1 MSESL
6 EKRIFYIFILLQP
19 LLDLVTS
26 LMSRYIELPLTLG
39 IMVRSLFMVY
49 MFVYSIL
56 IYRPKEKIYKLTR
69 IILIL
74 IAIYISIFLGY
85 SIMQNG
91 TMYIAT
97 QIKGIIKLFYFPIV
111 LAGVFIFNSKHKIVV
126 SNKLLTYVL
135 LMYTGVIF
143 VATIT
148 GTSFRSYANYSYG
161 LGYVGWFYAANE
173 TGTIIATLAPLTI
186 INLIKNKLNVV
197 NVFSMI
203 LCIFSVLYM
212 GTKVPFLAFG
222 IYIFGLFV
230 LMIINLI
237 YSKSNNVRMQYD
249 YKKITIYLVSII
261 IATGVLFYQSPLY
274 KNLMF
279 NYGHLIQ
286 KITHISSSSEDNK
299 QEENI
304 KVNEHVDQD
313 DVVNALLSNRAG
325 FAKEVKKIYK
335 KSSVADK
342 LIGLGHIVE
351 IEDGVYTEKTIE
363 MDFLDISYRHGI
375 IGTILYFA
383 QLVLIMLLTIKNIF
397 INKKCLLNMDI
408 FMIIASIVVTMGI
421 AYTAGHVLT
430 APGVAFFL
438 VILITRLYNDTSV
451 SSEINY

>member
-1 MSESL
+1 MSENL

-49 MFVYSIL
+49 MFVYATL

-74 IAIYISIFLGY
+74 IAIYIVVFLGY

-91 TMYIAT
+91 TMYIVT

-111 LAGVFIFNSKHKIVV
+111 LAGVFIFNSKHKVVV

-173 TGTIIATLAPLTI
+173 TGTIIATLVPLTI

-197 NVFSMI
+197 NVLSII

-212 GTKVPFLAFG
+212 GTKVPFLAFI
-222 IYIFGLFV
+222 IYIFGFFV

-237 YSKSNNVRMQYD
+237 YSKLNNVRIQYD

-261 IATGVLFYQSPLY
+261 VLTGVLFYQSPLY

-286 KITHISSSSEDNK
+286 KITHIGSSEDNK
-299 QEENI
+299 QEEDI

-325 FAKEVKKIYK
+325 FANEVKKIYK
-335 KSSVADK
+335 NSSAADK

-351 IEDGVYTEKTIE
+351 IEDGVYTDKTIE

-383 QLVLIMLLTIKNIF
+383 QLVLIILLTIKNIF

-408 FMIIASIVVTMGI
+408 FMVIASIVVTIGI

-438 VILITRLYNDTSV
+438 VILIIRLYNDTSV
-451 SSEINY
+451 SSEISY